1 MKNIMAEL
9 VFFFFFLSEG
19 KKEGNKKLRVIRKL
33 KTRLYKMCLL

>member
-9 VFFFFFLSEG
+9 VFFFLSEG
-19 KKEGNKKLRVIRKL
+19 KKEGNKKLRVIRKC